1 MLRAAQH
8 FSIISRGESFDERDN
23 DIAVVIRLAQLG
35 LLIGIGNLS
44 TAVLVSPPWRCRIE
58 VLLRDSVPL
67 RESKEDDVALV
78 SDTVYLA
85 VIQQPS
91 PSMMA
96 VLWSWGLKRHRRKR
110 NNTPN
115 QQLTEF
121 RSIPRE
127 LHTDLAINKL
137 PRIIIT
143 QQPFLTRTHHQN
155 DFLIN
160 TMAGLSVV
168 LRTIIPRL
176 TQELHKGQCGR
187 IGVVGGSLEYTGAPY
202 FAALSAL
209 RTVRAHLC
217 VRTRV

>member
-1 MLRAAQH
+1 MRQ
-8 FSIISRGESFDERDN
+8 
-23 DIAVVIRLAQLG
+23 
-35 LLIGIGNLS
+35 
-44 TAVLVSPPWRCRIE
+44 
-58 VLLRDSVPL
+58 
-67 RESKEDDVALV
+67 
-78 SDTVYLA
+78 
-85 VIQQPS
+85 
-91 PSMMA
+91 
-96 VLWSWGLKRHRRKR
+96 RRKR
-110 NNTPN
+110 NNTSN
-115 QQLTEF
+115 AQLTEF

-127 LHTDLAINKL
+127 LHADLAINKL
-137 PRIIIT
+137 PRTLST

-155 DFLIN
+155 DFIIN